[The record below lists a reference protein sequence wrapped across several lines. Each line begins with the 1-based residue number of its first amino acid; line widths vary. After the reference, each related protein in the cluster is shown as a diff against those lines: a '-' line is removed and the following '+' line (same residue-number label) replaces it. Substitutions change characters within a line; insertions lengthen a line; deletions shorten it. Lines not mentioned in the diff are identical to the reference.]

1 MKKIFKTKKDCRK
14 TTIVIR
20 TFFFIIVVAMIFV
33 TIRLYYLNHNQV
45 ENPQFT
51 DGNLKI
57 IMVDVGN
64 GDCFLL
70 LQNDKAM
77 LVDTGYI
84 TTYSNVKKVL
94 KENNVQKIDYVVITH
109 PHRDHAGG
117 IFGLLFDYQVC
128 NLYMAEDLGEMKMSI
143 TEKLFYYPETAIIKY
158 TDLFANNIV
167 DVKCGTRECDFQF
180 ANSQVEFLAPLNNNY
195 EKLNNYSLVFK
206 LTYEE
211 NSILFTADMEMIN
224 ERELL
229 EAGVDVSAD
238 IIKIAHHGNNTS
250 TSEEF
255 LQAVSP
261 QYAMVSSDNGNHNKY
276 GHPVKRIVQYLEVQQ
291 IPLYRTDELG
301 SVEIDCDGK
310 SIIFLKKPGDYKS
323 GTQYLEEK
331 NNYTRM

>member
-128 NLYMAEDLGEMKMSI
+128 NLYMAEDFGEMKMSI

-238 IIKIAHHGNNTS
+238 IIKIAHHGSNTS

-331 NNYTRM
+331 NNYMRM